1 MDRKK
6 AIIAAATV
14 AGSLLAASSAYALT
28 SGIVD
33 NGGHDGAGDMS
44 PVVDVA
50 PTDASTTTLAPATT
64 GGTSDPAGRSGDD
77 EHGTVGE
84 TTPQAGDDHGDEV
97 EHRSDDDEHEDGVEP
112 HEIEGHDDDD

>member
-33 NGGHDGAGDMS
+33 NGGHDGAGDLN
-44 PVVDVA
+44 PVLDVA
-50 PTDASTTTLAPATT
+50 PADGSTTTVPPMTA
-64 GGTSDPAGRSGDD
+64 GGTSDPAGRPGDD
-77 EHGTVGE
+77 DHGTVE
-84 TTPQAGDDHGDEV
+84 VTAPQAGDDHGDEV
-97 EHRSDDDEHEDGVEP
+97 EHRNDDDHEDGVEP